1 MRQDEAVAAKASDL
15 RARVDSAWAPFRAA
29 IAAMSDALDEPT
41 GGGWT
46 AKEMLAHIAFWD
58 EAVVPVVVSMFR
70 AEELPAGWAF
80 GSGDLGLVEGAWP
93 EADVHNA
100 REATWARGRSATE
113 VIERCDRAHRQ
124 LVALLATVTDDE
136 LVSHF
141 EYFLDL
147 GSHYVEHLHEL
158 GGGAR

>member
-58 EAVVPVVVSMFR
+58 EAVVPVVVRMFR

-100 REATWARGRSATE
+100 REATWARSRSATE

-124 LVALLATVTDDE
+124 LVALLATVNDDE
-136 LVSHF
+136 LVSHLD
-141 EYFLDL
+141 YFSDL
-147 GSHYVEHLHEL
+147 AIHYVEHLHEL